1 MTGRRTSSADRRRVA
16 AAAMVAAAALCFAA
30 GTGAQAIPASTAAAP
45 QDGVSDDWDSEA
57 ALLLIE
63 RAIEARRHA
72 WADSS
77 LKRFRATV
85 QGHVYYVGDILGER
99 HVIRADQLALD
110 VRWQQPD
117 RSMQTIIGR
126 RHELRLPT
134 NIRYHLDHLF
144 LVLDNFGDRIGIG
157 FEDRIGIGEG
167 HEVRDVLHPAAAGAR
182 EFYEFRLADSLE
194 IRLRDRTARVFEL
207 EVRPREVTAAG
218 VVGSLFVERET
229 GAIARMRI
237 TFTPAA
243 YRDPQ
248 VVRLVVDL
256 RSALQEGRY
265 WLPDEQEVEIAR
277 SLPWLDFPL
286 TTLIRT
292 RFRVLGYNFDE
303 EALFSLGPGQII
315 YSYRDEELARFDGW
329 EDSLYAG
336 PIEEGSADGDPA
348 KAVSD
353 ARGLLRRQALL
364 GGGRWQLALP
374 NASGGIR
381 ARRSEGLFVG
391 AGGAWRPNDLTRISF
406 GGGLALGEA
415 RPQASLGLA
424 RRLGEVEV
432 AVDGWLRT
440 HRDVGPSAGVGA
452 LRTFALLARGEDYE
466 DPYLTTG
473 ARIGIARHGGPVRW
487 RVGASLERHRSAGLV
502 VGTVPLADR
511 PLRPVRPVD
520 EGELARLDAGVTVR
534 LRSGSG
540 ARWMLDLAGE
550 ASVNG
555 VGSFGYTRATL
566 ALRSQ
571 ASPGGAWDWASDVE
585 FGLAGGELPAQR
597 LFLLGGRGSLP
608 GYEFRGWGG
617 DCMALWRAEV
627 SRTIASPWVRLR
639 AIGAAGWAGIGG
651 AGEGAARRFGV
662 SESAGLRASAGL
674 GLGLVYNI
682 LRLDVMRGLRGDPS
696 PAGSGGNWVLLL
708 SIDPR
713 FLGIL

>member
-1 MTGRRTSSADRRRVA
+1 MTGRRISSADGRRVA
-16 AAAMVAAAALCFAA
+16 TAAVAVAAALSFAS
-30 GTGAQAIPASTAAAP
+30 GTGAQAIPASPSAAP
-45 QDGVSDDWDSEA
+45 QARGSDGWDSEA

-77 LKRFRATV
+77 LERFRADV
-85 QGHVYYVGDILGER
+85 RGHVYYLGDILGER

-110 VRWQQPD
+110 VRWQHPD

-126 RHELRLPT
+126 RHERRLPT
-134 NIRYHLDHLF
+134 TIDYHIDHLF
-144 LVLDNFGDRIGIG
+144 LVLDNFR
-157 FEDRIGIGEG
+157 DRIGIGEG

-182 EFYEFRLADSLE
+182 EFYEYRLADSLE

-207 EVRPREVTAAG
+207 EVRPRDVTAAG

-237 TFTPAA
+237 TFTRAA

-265 WLPDEQEVEIAR
+265 WLPDEQEIEIAR
-277 SLPWLDFPL
+277 SLPWFDFPL
-286 TTLIRT
+286 ATLIRT
-292 RFRVLGYNFDE
+292 RFRVLDYEFDE
-303 EALFSLGPGQII
+303 EALFSLAPGQVI

-329 EDSLYAG
+329 EDPLYGG

-348 KAVSD
+348 RAVAD

-364 GGGRWQLALP
+364 GGGPLQFALP
-374 NASGGIR
+374 NASGGVR

-406 GGGLALGEA
+406 GGGLAVGEA
-415 RPQASLGLA
+415 RPQASLGLG

-452 LRTFALLARGEDYE
+452 LRTLSLLARGEDYE

-473 ARIGIARHGGPVRW
+473 GRIGIARRGGPVRW
-487 RVGASLERHRSAGLV
+487 RLGASLERHRSAGLI
-502 VGTVPLADR
+502 VGTVPLGDR

-540 ARWMLDLAGE
+540 ARWLLGLAGE
-550 ASVNG
+550 AAADG
-555 VGSFGYTRATL
+555 VGNFGYTRATV
-566 ALRSQ
+566 ALR
-571 ASPGGAWDWASDVE
+571 ARGSPGGAWHWASGVE

-608 GYEFRGWGG
+608 GHEFRGWGG
-617 DCMALWRAEV
+617 DRMALWRAEV
-627 SRTIASPWVRLR
+627 SRAITSPWVRLR
-639 AIGAAGWAGIGG
+639 AIGAAGWAGLGG

-662 SESAGLRASAGL
+662 SGSDGLRASAGL
-674 GLGLVYNI
+674 GLGLVYDI
-682 LRLDVMRGLRGDPS
+682 LRLDVMRGLRGGSS
-696 PAGSGGNWVLLL
+696 PGGSGGNWVLLF

-713 FLGIL
+713 FLRIL